1 MELVIG
7 TLLSTGH
14 TLDDVLDMSWDHIRF
29 ASASIMTHK
38 SYMLGI
44 IFDAVSIGLGGK
56 KAKKKGQEKYTGN
69 KSKSKQSKEEKD
81 AALLSG
87 IRNMGLK
94 I

>member
-7 TLLSTGH
+7 TLLSTGQ

-29 ASASIMTHK
+29 ASASIMAHK

-56 KAKKKGQEKYTGN
+56 KAKKKVKEKYSGKGT
-69 KSKSKQSKEEKD
+69 KSKRTKEEKD